1 LHEYTIEALAAA
13 LDMSAD
19 QIEQRI
25 AISDT
30 FGVILDELGLA
41 SDAINN
47 LIVGART
54 EALQRAVEDGS
65 MDQEGADWMLD
76 RISQMQSYLIG
87 PKKEI
92 AANLKSEAWYHDREM
107 RTFSQ

>member
-1 LHEYTIEALAAA
+1 MDQGVLHEYMIEALAAA
-13 LDMSAD
+13 LEMSAD
-19 QIEQRI
+19 QI
-25 AISDT
+25 SDT
-30 FGVILDELGLA
+30 SGVILQELGLA
-41 SDAINN
+41 SDAIDN

-65 MDQEGADWMLD
+65 LNQEGADWMLD